1 MTKEVDVMIWE
12 RHCKLQIIFC
22 FFAEQLQIIIKHRKS
37 CLCFNFCYIYSTI
50 SILKILSM
58 DIVEHVAKL
67 EMQTQ
72 LLHVSILLIC
82 LSIVIWEIDCT
93 TPIGTPLV
101 YLVFSVSIKILLHI
115 KNLFKKKKK
124 PLSRC

>member
-1 MTKEVDVMIWE
+1 
-12 RHCKLQIIFC
+12 
-22 FFAEQLQIIIKHRKS
+22 
-37 CLCFNFCYIYSTI
+37 
-50 SILKILSM
+50 M

-115 KNLFKKKKK
+115 KNLFKKKKTTLK
-124 PLSRC
+124 MLERDDNKVLLGQKTNKNSQ